1 MRLDQEI
8 IGRENLY
15 LKLDI
20 QGSEMQALL
29 GAQGV
34 INEIAAVEFESSL
47 TDLYE
52 NESSHYKIVN
62 WLFSYGFVPWQLVV
76 THWDG
81 SLTTISLDSIFIRN

>member
-1 MRLDQEI
+1 VRLDQEI

-52 NESSHYKIVN
+52 NESSHYEIVN

-76 THWDG
+76 THWDR
-81 SLTTISLDSIFIRN
+81 SLRTISLDSIFIRN